1 MQDIYS
7 TFEFG
12 KILASVSE
20 YSKSEIG
27 KEKALSLHMLSS
39 FEEVKESLKSL
50 EEIME
55 IIFRFGP
62 LPINSS
68 VDTLK
73 LIEIAKKTGLLSPRD
88 LSLIANDVLTS
99 KDLVIYRNKINLSYP
114 YLNKKI
120 SEFVDL
126 TNLEREIHR
135 VITNSLTVDDKASD
149 RLFEIRNKMRKL
161 ENSLN
166 SKAASLAYTY
176 SQYLSDENATIRDGH
191 FVLPVKTAY
200 KNKVLGAIYDV
211 SDTGNT
217 TFIEPLEIITLNNEI
232 TSLKIEEN
240 EEVRRILKTL
250 TNIVL
255 LQEGEIINNNKI
267 IGELDFISSK
277 AQYALANNHIIAS
290 IKKEQYLNLVDARHP
305 LIDPK
310 KVVANSYYADEEKRL
325 VVISGPNAGGK
336 TVSLKTIGLVVLM
349 NQCGLAVP
357 ALKAELGYFK
367 NIYVDI
373 GDNQSLTDN
382 LSTFS
387 AHMSQIGE
395 ITRVVKGKDLVLI
408 DELGTGTDPREGEAL
423 AISVSKHLIQSH
435 ALCFISS
442 HFAGLKEFALTNPVI
457 ENSSMLFD
465 EDNLSPTYRFKLGA
479 PGKSY
484 GIEVAERYGI
494 SSSIIE
500 DAKAFLKEHTSSQS
514 DELIASLQKRVDA
527 ASKLEDQLK
536 KEKAEF
542 DREYKTLK
550 NDQKILKER
559 RENLLSSVR
568 EEKEEMLNETKEE
581 LSRIIKIMSKGNLS
595 LNEVIELKKQ
605 VESLEEK
612 EETEVFNEKIEVG
625 DVVTIPSLELYGKV
639 DRINGSKAHFVSETG
654 ISLEVEL
661 NRLHKVEKS
670 EKRAVHKVSKP
681 VELDVKS
688 VPIELNIIGM
698 HTDEGK
704 EALMMY
710 LDNCRYKH
718 MSKVRIIHGFGSG
731 ALRKMVHSYL
741 NTQKDLTYHLAD
753 GYEGGGGA
761 TVVVFNERKN

>member
-7 TFEFG
+7 TFEFD

-20 YSKSEIG
+20 HSNSEIG

-336 TVSLKTIGLVVLM
+336 TVSLKTIGLIVVM

-423 AISVSKHLIQSH
+423 AISVSKYLIESH

-514 DELIASLQKRVDA
+514 DELIASLQKKVDA

-612 EETEVFNEKIEVG
+612 EETEVLTK
-625 DVVTIPSLELYGKV
+625 
-639 DRINGSKAHFVSETG
+639 
-654 ISLEVEL
+654 
-661 NRLHKVEKS
+661 RLKS
-670 EKRAVHKVSKP
+670 E
-681 VELDVKS
+681 
-688 VPIELNIIGM
+688 M
-698 HTDEGK
+698 
-704 EALMMY
+704 
-710 LDNCRYKH
+710 
-718 MSKVRIIHGFGSG
+718 
-731 ALRKMVHSYL
+731 
-741 NTQKDLTYHLAD
+741 
-753 GYEGGGGA
+753 
-761 TVVVFNERKN
+761 

>member
-1 MQDIYS
+1 MQDIYA
-7 TFEFG
+7 TFEFD
-12 KILASVSE
+12 KITSALLE
-20 YSKSEIG
+20 FSKSEIG
-27 KEKALSLHMLSS
+27 KEKILSLRMLP
-39 FEEVKESLKSL
+39 SL
-50 EEIME
+50 EEVTKALEELSE
-55 IIFRFGP
+55 ITEVVFRFGP
-62 LPINSS
+62 LPIKSS

-73 LIEIAKKTGLLSPRD
+73 LIDIAKKTGLLSPRD
-88 LSLIANDVLTS
+88 LYLIANDVLTS
-99 KDLVIYRNKINLSYP
+99 KDLISFTKKINLSYK
-114 YLNKKI
+114 YLNEQI
-120 SEFVDL
+120 SKFVDL
-126 TNLEREIHR
+126 SNLEREIHR
-135 VITNSLTVDDKASD
+135 VVTNSLTVDDHASD
-149 RLFEIRNKMRKL
+149 KLFEIRNKIKKA

-166 SKAASLAYTY
+166 SKAAALAYTY
-176 SQYLSDENATIRDGH
+176 GQYLSDENATIRDGH
-191 FVLPVKTAY
+191 FVLPVKTVY

-240 EEVRRILKTL
+240 EEVRKILKTL
-250 TNIVL
+250 TNLII
-255 LQEGEIINNNKI
+255 LQEEEIINNNVI
-267 IGELDFISSK
+267 IGELDFLSSK
-277 AQYALANNHIIAS
+277 AQYGLKENDVIATV
-290 IKKEQYLNLVDARHP
+290 KKQQYLDLKDARHP
-305 LIDPK
+305 LIDPNR
-310 KVVANSYYADEEKRL
+310 VVSNSYHADEEKRL

-336 TVSLKTIGLVVLM
+336 TVSLKTIGIIVLM

-357 ALKAELGYFK
+357 ATKAELGYFR

-373 GDNQSLTDN
+373 GDNQSLSDN

-395 ITRVVKGKDLVLI
+395 ITEKVKGKDLVLI

-423 AISVSKHLIQSH
+423 AIAVSQHLINSH

-442 HFAGLKEFALTNPVI
+442 HFAGLKEFALTHPVI

-494 SSSIIE
+494 NQTIIN
-500 DAKAFLKEHTSSQS
+500 DAKKYLSDHSKSET
-514 DELIASLQKRVDA
+514 DELISSLQKKVES
-527 ASKLEDQLK
+527 ASKIEEQLK
-536 KEKAEF
+536 KDKAEF
-542 DREYKTLK
+542 DRQYKQLQ
-550 NDQKILKER
+550 NDQKVLKER
-559 RENLLSSVR
+559 RENLLSSVK
-568 EEKEEMLNETKEE
+568 EEKQDMLEQTKEE
-581 LSRIIKIMSKGNLS
+581 LSRIIKMMSKGNPS

-605 VESLEEK
+605 VEELEEK
-612 EETEVFNEKIEVG
+612 EEAEVFNEKIEVG
-625 DVVTIPSLELYGKV
+625 DIVSIPSLELYGKV
-639 DRINGSKAHFVSETG
+639 DRINGSKAHFIAESG

-670 EKRAVHKVSKP
+670 EKRAVHRVSKP

-688 VPIELNIIGM
+688 VPLELNIIGM
-698 HTDEGK
+698 RTEEGR

-710 LDNCRYKH
+710 LDKCRYKH

-741 NTQKDLTYHLAD
+741 DQQKDLTYRLAD

-761 TVVVFNERKN
+761 TVVIFNERKN

>member
-7 TFEFG
+7 TFEFD
-12 KILASVSE
+12 KILSSISE
-20 YSKSEIG
+20 FSKSEIG
-27 KEKALSLHMLSS
+27 KEKALSLRMLSS
-39 FEEVKESLKSL
+39 IEEVKQSLDEL

-55 IIFRFGP
+55 VIFRFGP

-73 LIEIAKKTGLLSPRD
+73 LIDIAKKTGLLSPRD
-88 LSLIANDVLTS
+88 LYLIGNDVITS
-99 KDLVIYRNKINLSYP
+99 KELILYAKKINLNYRF
-114 YLNKKI
+114 LNKKI
-120 SEFVDL
+120 SEFIDL
-126 TNLEREIHR
+126 SNLEKEIRR
-135 VITNSLTVDDKASD
+135 VVTSSLTVDDHASD
-149 RLFEIRNKMRKL
+149 KLFEIRNKIRKA

-200 KNKVLGAIYDV
+200 KGKVLGAIYDV

-240 EEVRRILKTL
+240 EEVRKILKTL
-250 TNIVL
+250 TNIVI

-267 IGELDFISSK
+267 IGELDFISAK
-277 AQYALANNHIIAS
+277 AQYALQENDIVAD
-290 IKKEQYLNLVDARHP
+290 IKKTQFIDLKQARHP
-305 LIDPK
+305 LINPK
-310 KVVANSYYADEEKRL
+310 KVVANSYHADEEKRL
-325 VVISGPNAGGK
+325 VIISGPNAGGK
-336 TVSLKTIGLVVLM
+336 TVSLKTIGLIVLM

-357 ALKAELGYFK
+357 ASKAELGYFK
-367 NIYVDI
+367 SIYVDI
-373 GDNQSLTDN
+373 GDNQSLSDN

-387 AHMSQIGE
+387 AHMTQIGE
-395 ITRVVKGKDLVLI
+395 ITRVVRGKDLVLI

-423 AISVSKHLIQSH
+423 AIAVSKHLINSH

-442 HFAGLKEFALTNPVI
+442 HFSGLKEFALTNPVI

-465 EDNLSPTYRFKLGA
+465 EENLSPTYRFKLGA

-484 GIEVAERYGI
+484 GMEVAERYGVNEK
-494 SSSIIE
+494 IIE
-500 DAKAFLKEHTSSQS
+500 EAKKYLSENTSSES
-514 DELIASLQKRVDA
+514 ERLISSLQKKVEN
-527 ASKLEDQLK
+527 ASKIEEQLK
-536 KEKAEF
+536 KEKEEF
-542 DREYKTLK
+542 DRQYKQLQ
-550 NDQKILKER
+550 NDQKVLKER
-559 RENLLSSVR
+559 RENLLSSVK
-568 EEKEEMLNETKEE
+568 EEKQEMLDETKEE
-581 LSRIIKIMSKGNLS
+581 LSRIIKLMSKNNLS
-595 LNEVIELKKQ
+595 LNEVIALKKR
-605 VESLEEK
+605 VEELEDK
-612 EETEVFNEKIEVG
+612 EESEIFNEKIEVG
-625 DVVTIPSLELYGKV
+625 DVVSIPSLELYGKV
-639 DRINGSKAHFVSETG
+639 DRIKGVKAHFVSETG

-681 VELDVKS
+681 VEIDVKS

-731 ALRKMVHSYL
+731 ALRKMVHAYL
-741 NTQKDLTYHLAD
+741 DKQKDLTYHLAD

>member
-1 MQDIYS
+1 MQDIYA
-7 TFEFG
+7 TFEFD
-12 KILASVSE
+12 KITSALLE
-20 YSKSEIG
+20 FSKSEIG
-27 KEKALSLHMLSS
+27 KEKILSLRMLP
-39 FEEVKESLKSL
+39 SL
-50 EEIME
+50 EEVTKALEELSE
-55 IIFRFGP
+55 ITEVVFRFGP
-62 LPINSS
+62 LPIKSS

-73 LIEIAKKTGLLSPRD
+73 LIDIAKKTGLLSPRD
-88 LSLIANDVLTS
+88 LYLIANDVLTS
-99 KDLVIYRNKINLSYP
+99 KDLISFTKKINLSYK
-114 YLNKKI
+114 YLNEQI
-120 SEFVDL
+120 SKFVDL
-126 TNLEREIHR
+126 SNLEREIHR
-135 VITNSLTVDDKASD
+135 VVTNSLTVDDHASD
-149 RLFEIRNKMRKL
+149 KLFEIRNKIKKA

-166 SKAASLAYTY
+166 SKAAALAYTY
-176 SQYLSDENATIRDGH
+176 GQYLSDENATIRDGH
-191 FVLPVKTAY
+191 FVLPVKTVY

-240 EEVRRILKTL
+240 EEVRKILKTL
-250 TNIVL
+250 TNLII
-255 LQEGEIINNNKI
+255 LQEEEIINNNVI
-267 IGELDFISSK
+267 IGELDFLSSK
-277 AQYALANNHIIAS
+277 AQYGLKENDVIATV
-290 IKKEQYLNLVDARHP
+290 KKQQYLDLKDARHP
-305 LIDPK
+305 LIDPNR
-310 KVVANSYYADEEKRL
+310 VVSNSYHADEEKRL

-336 TVSLKTIGLVVLM
+336 TVSLKTIGIIVLM

-357 ALKAELGYFK
+357 ATKAELGYFR

-373 GDNQSLTDN
+373 GDNQSLSDN

-395 ITRVVKGKDLVLI
+395 ITEKVKGKDLVLI

-423 AISVSKHLIQSH
+423 AIAVSQHLINSH

-442 HFAGLKEFALTNPVI
+442 HFAGLKEFALTHPVI

-494 SSSIIE
+494 NQTIIN
-500 DAKAFLKEHTSSQS
+500 DAKKYLSDHSKSET
-514 DELIASLQKRVDA
+514 DELISSLQKKVES
-527 ASKLEDQLK
+527 ASKIEEQLK
-536 KEKAEF
+536 KDKAEF
-542 DREYKTLK
+542 DRQYKQLQ
-550 NDQKILKER
+550 NDQKVLKER
-559 RENLLSSVR
+559 RENLLSSVK
-568 EEKEEMLNETKEE
+568 EEKQDMLEQTKEE
-581 LSRIIKIMSKGNLS
+581 LSRIIKMMSKGNPS

-605 VESLEEK
+605 VEELEEK

-625 DVVTIPSLELYGKV
+625 DIVSIPSLELYGKV
-639 DRINGSKAHFVSETG
+639 DRINGSKAHFIAESG

-670 EKRAVHKVSKP
+670 EKRAVHRVSKP

-688 VPIELNIIGM
+688 VPLELNIIGM
-698 HTDEGK
+698 RTEEGR

-710 LDNCRYKH
+710 LDKCRYKH

-741 NTQKDLTYHLAD
+741 DKQKDLTYRLAD

-761 TVVVFNERKN
+761 TVVIFNE